1 MVFVLLFS
9 LLFLSTPGETG
20 QADRSVR
27 ERAMQPYRQGL
38 QHLRA
43 ESWAEAAT
51 AFQAAIDIDDA
62 FELAYY
68 GLGRACMPQ
77 RKFVEAAAA
86 LTRSRDLFQAQAGRH
101 FSDQH
106 EAQRYRRDRLL
117 EIDETIRQYQTG
129 AQTMRTQEAIRQL
142 QEQRR
147 NVQER
152 FDRGMTV
159 TIENSVPGYVS
170 LALGSAFFR
179 MGRLNDAE
187 REYKAAVA
195 ADGRLGEAHS
205 NLAVVYLE
213 QGRIADAGRSITA
226 AEKAGF
232 RVNPQLKDDISAAAR
247 SGKR

>member
-1 MVFVLLFS
+1 MAFFLLFS
-9 LLFLSTPGETG
+9 LLLPSAEAA

-43 ESWAEAAT
+43 ESWEEAGTAFTAAT
-51 AFQAAIDIDDA
+51 AIDDA

-68 GLGRACMPQ
+68 GLGRALMPQ
-77 RKFVEAAAA
+77 RKYVQAAAA
-86 LTRSRDLFQAQAGRH
+86 FTRSRDLFQAQAGRH

-147 NVQER
+147 SVQER

-170 LALGSAFFR
+170 LALGSALFR
-179 MGRLNDAE
+179 MGRLDDAE
-187 REYKAAVA
+187 REYKAAVTS
-195 ADGRLGEAHS
+195 DGRLGEAHS

-213 QGRIADAGRSITA
+213 QGRIADAERSVAA

-232 RVNPQLKDDISAAAR
+232 RVNPQLKDDIRAR
-247 SGKR
+247 REK

>member
-1 MVFVLLFS
+1 MVSVLLFS
-9 LLFLSTPGETG
+9 FLLSSPAGEVG

-38 QHLRA
+38 QYLRT
-43 ESWAEAAT
+43 ESWAEAGA

-68 GLGRACMPQ
+68 GLGRALMPQ
-77 RKFVEAAAA
+77 RRFVEAAAA
-86 LTRSRDLFQAQAGRH
+86 FTRSRDLFQAQAGRH
-101 FSDQH
+101 FSSQH
-106 EAQRYRRDRLL
+106 EAQRFRSDRLL
-117 EIDETIRQYQTG
+117 EIDETIRQYQQG
-129 AQTMRTQEAIRQL
+129 PQTMRTQEAIRQL

-159 TIENSVPGYVS
+159 TIANSVPGYVL
-170 LALGSAFFR
+170 LALGSAYFR
-179 MGRLNDAE
+179 MGRLDDAE
-187 REYKAAVA
+187 REYKSAVA

-213 QGRIADAGRSITA
+213 QGRIDQAEQSVSA

-232 RVNPQLKDDISAAAR
+232 RVNPQLRADIKAR
-247 SGKR
+247 RDRE